1 MARTGRPGLSHEQK
15 AELWRRWKAGE
26 TLSDIERALGKQ
38 LASVFGVVAAK
49 GGFAPVLRPR
59 KSGSLSLMEREEI
72 SRGLVSGQSFRQLGR
87 DLGRAVST
95 ISREVAGNGGRR
107 ACRAAKADERAL
119 DRARRPKP
127 CQLAFNPALCKLVAG
142 KLSGQWSPQQIAG
155 WLKARYPGDPS
166 MNVSH
171 ETIYKSLFIQA
182 PRLEDMGVLKKE
194 LLAHLRSRR
203 IMRRGRTATTAG
215 QTRGQI
221 VDAVSIRDR
230 PAEIEDRA
238 IPGHWEGDLL
248 SGARNSHIA
257 TLVERRSRF
266 VMLVKVA
273 GKDSDSLVSALIARV
288 QHLPQGVMA
297 LLTWDRG
304 TELACH
310 RKFTVAT
317 DVSVYFCDPKS
328 PLSADCSAIA
338 CRATLGSAAATK
350 TPTVCY
356 ANTSRTA
363 RTYPFTP
370 KTTLIRSPSGS
381 IRGHENAWLPDAG

>member
-1 MARTGRPGLSHEQK
+1 MTGP
-15 AELWRRWKAGE
+15 KAGE
-26 TLSDIERALGKQ
+26 TLSEIERALGKHA
-38 LASVFGVVAAK
+38 ASVFGVVAAK

-72 SRGLVSGQSFRQLGR
+72 ARGLVSGQSFRQLGR

-142 KLSGQWSPQQIAG
+142 KLSGQWSPQQIAD

-194 LLAHLRSRR
+194 LLAHLRSRSR
-203 IMRRGRTATTAG
+203 SRSIMRRGRTATTAG

-221 VDAVSIRDR
+221 VDAVSI
-230 PAEIEDRA
+230 P
-238 IPGHWEGDLL
+238 
-248 SGARNSHIA
+248 N
-257 TLVERRSRF
+257 RS
-266 VMLVKVA
+266 A
-273 GKDSDSLVSALIARV
+273 
-288 QHLPQGVMA
+288 
-297 LLTWDRG
+297 
-304 TELACH
+304 
-310 RKFTVAT
+310 
-317 DVSVYFCDPKS
+317 
-328 PLSADCSAIA
+328 
-338 CRATLGSAAATK
+338 
-350 TPTVCY
+350 
-356 ANTSRTA
+356 TSRTA
-363 RTYPFTP
+363 
-370 KTTLIRSPSGS
+370 
-381 IRGHENAWLPDAG
+381 

>member
-15 AELWRRWKAGE
+15 AELWCRWKAGE
-26 TLSDIERALGKQ
+26 TLSDIGRALGKHA
-38 LASVFGVVAAK
+38 ASVFGVVAAK
-49 GGFAPVLRPR
+49 GGFAPVPR
-59 KSGSLSLMEREEI
+59 SRKLGSLSLVEREEI
-72 SRGLVSGQSFRQLGR
+72 SRGLVEGCSFRKLGR

-95 ISREVAGNGGRR
+95 ISREVASNGGRR
-107 ACRAAKADERAL
+107 AYRAARAEEGAL

-155 WLKARYPGDPS
+155 WLKARYPGDSS

-182 PRLEDMGVLKKE
+182 PRLSKSGVLKKE

-203 IMRRGRTATTAG
+203 IMRRGRIATTAG

-221 VDAVSIRDR
+221 IDAVSIRDR

-257 TLVERRSRF
+257 TLVERSSRF
-266 VMLVKVA
+266 VMLVKVG
-273 GKDSDSLVSALIARV
+273 GKDSDSVVSALIARV

-297 LLTWDRG
+297 SLTWDRG
-304 TELACH
+304 TELAYH

-328 PLSADCSAIA
+328 PWQ
-338 CRATLGSAAATK
+338 RGSNE
-350 TPTVCY
+350 
-356 ANTSRTA
+356 NTNGLR
-363 RTYPFTP
+363 RY
-370 KTTLIRSPSGS
+370 
-381 IRGHENAWLPDAG
+381 D